1 MRKYRSVSPQ
11 VKWDK
16 VFSICTMV
24 NDWVKY
30 EAHQQSWL
38 KMGFGGKD
46 CEFLVSDNSSSNK
59 LDGFQSSRLFLNQAR
74 GQYIIMAHLDSDP
87 MVTKDKILKLLRR
100 LEAIDPKWAI
110 VGNAGINHLSGSF
123 ITLGLKMPRVSGK
136 KGVKGFHL
144 VHTLDEN
151 LLIVKADARLS
162 LSYDLA
168 GFHLYGLDLC
178 DVARRLGRTCYVAPM
193 AWYHG
198 SHGTLNM
205 VFYHKV
211 SEFESKM
218 RNYRKPKIWAT
229 NCTFLTVSRSPLL
242 RAWVRAQACWLLRKN
257 EHHSEEERRELWE
270 VAKKEIFFFSA
281 YAFLWLYKKSGL
293 DKWRRKRLTQRNP
306 TFTPHA

>member
-16 VFSICTMV
+16 VFSICTIV

-46 CEFLVSDNSSSNK
+46 CEFLVSDNSASNK
-59 LDGFQSSRLFLNQAR
+59 LDGFQSSRLFLNEAR
-74 GQYIIMAHLDSDP
+74 GQYIIMAHSDSNP
-87 MVTKDKILKLLRR
+87 GVTKDKMLKLLRN
-100 LEAIDPKWAI
+100 LEACDPKWAI
-110 VGNAGINHLSGSF
+110 VGNAGMDQFSQDILAHAF
-123 ITLGLKMPRVSGK
+123 RMPKVLEKNGAKRCQ
-136 KGVKGFHL
+136 L

-151 LLIVKADARLS
+151 LLIVKAEARLS
-162 LSYDLA
+162 LSYDLE

-193 AWYHG
+193 RWYHG
-198 SHGTLNM
+198 SHGTLNT
-205 VFYHKV
+205 VFYQKV

-218 RNYRKPKIWAT
+218 RNYRRPKIWAT

-242 RAWVRAQACWLLRKN
+242 RAWARAQGCWLLRKN
-257 EHHSEEERRELWE
+257 EYHTEGERRDLWNA
-270 VAKKEIFFFSA
+270 AKKEALLFPA
-281 YAFLWLYKKSGL
+281 YALLWLYKKLGFE
-293 DKWRRKRLTQRNP
+293 RRRHRRVWGEKD
-306 TFTPHA
+306 

>member
-24 NDWVKY
+24 NDWVEY
-30 EAHQQSWL
+30 EAHQQIWL

-59 LDGFQSSRLFLNQAR
+59 LDGFQSSRLFLDQAR
-74 GQYIIMAHLDSDP
+74 GQFIIMAHLDSRP
-87 MVTKDKILKLLRR
+87 KVTKGKMLKLLQS
-100 LEAIDPKWAI
+100 LEAFDPKWAI
-110 VGNAGINHLSGSF
+110 AGNAGINQDGLTF
-123 ITLGLKMPRVSGK
+123 ITLGLKMPKVSGK
-136 KGVKGFHL
+136 KGAKGFHL

-151 LLIVKADARLS
+151 LLIVKAEARLS
-162 LSYDLA
+162 ASHDLV

-193 AWYHG
+193 SWYHG
-198 SHGTLNM
+198 SHGTLNT

-218 RNYRKPKIWAT
+218 RNYRRPRIWAT

-242 RAWVRAQACWLLRKN
+242 RAWARVQACWLLRKN
-257 EHHSEEERRELWE
+257 EHHTDGERQDLWKA
-270 VAKKEIFFFSA
+270 AKKETLFFPA
-281 YAFLWLYKKSGL
+281 YALLWLYKKSGL
-293 DKWRRKRLTQRNP
+293 EKWCRRRSPHRNP
-306 TFTPHA
+306 TFIPHA

>member
-74 GQYIIMAHLDSDP
+74 GQYIIMAHLDSLP
-87 MVTKDKILKLLRR
+87 KVTKDKMLKLLHR
-100 LEAIDPKWAI
+100 LETLDPKWAI
-110 VGNAGINHLSGSF
+110 AGNAGINQAGLTF
-123 ITLGLKMPRVSGK
+123 VTNGLKMPKVSGE
-136 KGVKGFHL
+136 KGAKGFHL

-151 LLIVKADARLS
+151 LLIVKAEARLS
-162 LSYDLA
+162 LSYDLE

-193 AWYHG
+193 RWYHG
-198 SHGTLNM
+198 SHGTLNTA
-205 VFYHKV
+205 FYQKV

-218 RNYRKPKIWAT
+218 RNYRWPKIWAT
-229 NCTFLTVSRSPLL
+229 NCTYLTVSRSTLA
-242 RAWVRAQACWLLRKN
+242 RAWARAQACWLLRKN
-257 EHHSEEERRELWE
+257 EHHTEGERRDLWNA
-270 VAKKEIFFFSA
+270 AKKETLLFPA
-281 YAFLWLYKKSGL
+281 YALLWLYKKSGL
-293 DKWRRKRLTQRNP
+293 EKRRRRWLSQENP

>member
-24 NDWVKY
+24 NDWVEY
-30 EAHQQSWL
+30 EAHQQIWL

-59 LDGFQSSRLFLNQAR
+59 LDGFQSSRLFLDQAR
-74 GQYIIMAHLDSDP
+74 GQFIIMAHLDSRP
-87 MVTKDKILKLLRR
+87 KVTKGKLLNLLHR
-100 LEAIDPKWAI
+100 LETLDPKWAI
-110 VGNAGINHLSGSF
+110 VGNAGINHLSQSF

-136 KGVKGFHL
+136 KGVKEFHL

-178 DVARRLGRTCYVAPM
+178 NVAQRLGRTCYIAPM
-193 AWYHG
+193 RWYHG
-198 SHGTLNM
+198 SHGTLNT

-218 RNYRKPKIWAT
+218 RNYRRPRIWAT

-242 RAWVRAQACWLLRKN
+242 RAWARAQACWLLRKN
-257 EHHSEEERRELWE
+257 EHHTDGERQDLWKA
-270 VAKKEIFFFSA
+270 AKKETLFFPA
-281 YAFLWLYKKSGL
+281 YALLWLYKKSGL
-293 DKWRRKRLTQRNP
+293 EKWCRRRSPHRNP
-306 TFTPHA
+306 TFIPHA